1 MALSIRNHEA
11 EKLARAVAEETGET
25 ITQTIIH
32 ALEEKWLRLKG
43 RKTVS
48 NLTERVMNIS
58 DRCRKLP
65 DEDTRTADEI
75 LGYNSEGGLDSW

>member
-11 EKLARAVAEETGET
+11 ERLARAVAEETGET
-25 ITQTIIH
+25 ITQAIVH

-43 RKTVS
+43 RKAVS
-48 NLTERVMNIS
+48 NLFEKIMNLS

-75 LGYNSEGGLDSW
+75 LGYNSQGGLDSW